1 MLDLLGSH
9 VCLAAQQPPEIG
21 VEEQLEEGKCG
32 ALVVDVVWDI
42 LGANL
47 VSVELC
53 VDPGDSL

>member
-1 MLDLLGSH
+1 MKR

-21 VEEQLEEGKCG
+21 VEEKLEEGQCG
-32 ALVVDVVWDI
+32 ALGVDVVWDI
-42 LGANL
+42 LGADV